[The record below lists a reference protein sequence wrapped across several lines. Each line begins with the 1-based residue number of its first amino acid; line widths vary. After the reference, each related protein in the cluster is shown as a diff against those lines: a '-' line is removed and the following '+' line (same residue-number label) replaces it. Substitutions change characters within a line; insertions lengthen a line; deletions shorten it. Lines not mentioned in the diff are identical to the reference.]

1 MDMSIQTSLS
11 SVAWGRRFLS
21 ASVVA
26 LLLISVLAFAIPL
39 APVAHAAVAT
49 PTVSMDHPYMKAD
62 DYSSDPRRTITV
74 ANPVGNPGITRIEL
88 QVPKEVVDVD
98 ATAGGKPSGNYPSV
112 HGFINPDT
120 PVTAGS
126 GPWVITYAGRPAGAV
141 ILPGGAAGK
150 ITVSFDPPDSVTT
163 SGVVDT
169 YTLTV
174 TCYFEGG
181 ASASATITLYVGEAG
196 SLTLS
201 APTSAKAGD
210 SIPLSVNL
218 DVPCQGIPLKFV
230 RVSPTTLPS
239 GFTDSFTPATVTTGA
254 SAAPAATATYT
265 TTYAASYTLKA
276 TVGVLDT
283 SPGASNGEGIL
294 EGTASISVSPAA
306 PTKVSVS
313 VPGEDPAKPIHYIT
327 TTRVKGIT
335 LSLADAYGNPVAPGV
350 ASEFSLTASLGS
362 ISIGKGTKVPIANTQ
377 TSTPIT
383 IATQGT
389 YPNSYIAVSSASVLS
404 GGSLSPATYYYVV
417 TALNNN
423 GETAIQPAASQPTG
437 TTTSVNQKIQFTFS
451 EVEGAVK
458 YRIYRKTDS
467 AITAGDTSVV
477 VLEFT
482 PTTLPAI
489 VTYSAGTYTVT
500 DDGSVTFSPGTAPT
514 ADTATWV
521 DFTPYQVYGSLA
533 VITAT
538 LTVPSGTYA
547 GTYSGTSRS
556 LVTSTFAASVTVTA
570 AATSVEAG
578 KTVKITAQLPAASAQ
593 KGVPITFSLVDY
605 STGYAGTLSTTSA
618 TTDDAGKAEVV
629 LTVDTKA
636 GAYTKVRATV
646 AKPTTANPANTF
658 YSDSPTITTVAGAPI
673 KLLVK
678 TYEYVASPPA
688 SLAALTP
695 KSSVAKGGKLY
706 IAVQLSDAY
715 GNPSP
720 NNLGVSL
727 QISLTATAGGL
738 STTTAMISTGATNTW
753 ESTPA
758 YYIVYTAPATAGTV
772 TITATTPQGLTAGS
786 ATITVLALEPTVVI
800 TQPAADT
807 TINTDTDTATVTIA
821 GYATV
826 SPGQPTGTAI
836 TEFKY
841 SLNGAANVTVP
852 IASVTEGKY
861 NFQFTLTLQAGT
873 INTITVYTKDS
884 QGYEGSATRKIT
896 VTKQMQ
902 PVFPAEIKTPT
913 LVDTTGRTVTAPRA
927 GAIVAI
933 ASPIVNKLNTPQP
946 TLYIVQVKDSTG
958 AIVSFN
964 FVSGTIPPNTELTF
978 AIGWR
983 PAAPGTYTIEVF
995 AWNNFTEAQ
1004 VLAPMQTITVTVT

>member
-1 MDMSIQTSLS
+1 
-11 SVAWGRRFLS
+11 
-21 ASVVA
+21 
-26 LLLISVLAFAIPL
+26 
-39 APVAHAAVAT
+39 
-49 PTVSMDHPYMKAD
+49 MDHPYMKVG
-62 DYSSDPRRTITV
+62 DYATDPVRTITV
-74 ANPVGNPGITRIEL
+74 ENPVGNPGITRIEL
-88 QVPKEVVDVD
+88 QIPAKAVDVAD
-98 ATAGGKPSGNYPSV
+98 TDNNKPTGTFAA
-112 HGFINPDT
+112 GFINT
-120 PVTAGS
+120 PAGGPSTAGA
-126 GPWVITYAGRPAGAV
+126 GPWVITYAGSSSGAV

-181 ASASATITLYVGEAG
+181 ASDTQTLTLYVGQAG
-196 SLTLS
+196 TVTLVVTTTGTLTAGQSISLKVTLDPAS
-201 APTSAKAGD
+201 
-210 SIPLSVNL
+210 
-218 DVPCQGIPLKFV
+218 QGIPLKLV
-230 RVSPTTLPS
+230 RVSPTSLPS
-239 GFTDSFTPATVTTGA
+239 GYTDSFTPDTVTTGA
-254 SAAPAATATYT
+254 SADPAATATYT
-265 TTYAASYTLKA
+265 TTYAPTTPTTYMLKA
-276 TVGVLDT
+276 TVGDLDANSNT
-283 SPGASNGEGIL
+283 QGAL
-294 EGTASISVSPAA
+294 AVTTATANINPAA
-306 PTKVSVS
+306 PTKVSVNI
-313 VPGEDPAKPIHYIT
+313 PTTYGGDLTKPTNYIT
-327 TTRVKGIT
+327 ATLVKGIT
-335 LSLADAYGNPVAPGV
+335 LSLADAYGNPVAPGA

-362 ISIGKGTKVPIANTQ
+362 ISIGKGTKVPIAGG
-377 TSTPIT
+377 
-383 IATQGT
+383 ATTTAEKIDPPSQ
-389 YPNSYIAVSSASVLS
+389 P
-404 GGSLSPATYYYVV
+404 SLSFVSDGYNWEQYGPTVYVKV
-417 TALNNN
+417 TALNAN
-423 GETAIQPAASQPTG
+423 GETSGSDEAHIPTTGQTSHSLQVSWTAVSGATRYRVYIGNSSNAENCYWEVTDPITTLTITDPTTG
-437 TTTSVNQKIQFTFS
+437 TT
-451 EVEGAVK
+451 
-458 YRIYRKTDS
+458 
-467 AITAGDTSVV
+467 
-477 VLEFT
+477 
-482 PTTLPAI
+482 
-489 VTYSAGTYTVT
+489 
-500 DDGSVTFSPGTAPT
+500 GSVPGENTAY
-514 ADTATWV
+514 WV
-521 DFTPYQVYGSLA
+521 VFTPYPVYGSLA

-556 LVTSTFAASVTVTA
+556 LVTSTFATSVAVTA
-570 AATSVEAG
+570 AATSVAAG
-578 KTVKITAQLPAASAQ
+578 KTVKITAQLGYAQ
-593 KGVPITFSLVDY
+593 KGVPITFSLVGY

-629 LTVDTKA
+629 LTVDTKVD
-636 GAYTKVRATV
+636 AYTKVRATV
-646 AKPTTANPANTF
+646 ARPLTANPANTF
-658 YSDSPTITTVAGAPI
+658 YYDSPTITTVAGAPT
-673 KLLVK
+673 KLIVK

-688 SLAALTP
+688 NLAALTP
-695 KSSVAKGGKLY
+695 KSSVVKGGKLY
-706 IAVQLSDAY
+706 VAVQLSDAY

-720 NNLGVSL
+720 NNLGADL

-753 ESTPA
+753 MSSPA
-758 YYIVYTAPATAGTV
+758 YYIVYTAPTTAGTV

-913 LVDTTGRTVTAPRA
+913 LVDTAGRTVTAPRA
-927 GAIVAI
+927 GTIVAI
-933 ASPIVNKLNTPQP
+933 SSPIVNKLNTPQQ

-983 PAAPGTYTIEVF
+983 PTAPGTYTIEVF

-1004 VLAPMQTITVTVT
+1004 VLAPMQTITVTVS